1 MHLLPSLWKVMETT
15 GNISL
20 RLSETKQPRSSVR
33 AFSRKMYH
41 QACNQPGPLWWA
53 KSSLRGPTFFK
64 LCSTH
69 FSRGGGRERFRPGLR
84 PVPHNDW
91 NKQQSLTQGRNCNE
105 FSCNTSCIYKE
116 SQQIAKKIHRFSLR
130 ERFSQLQGMPD
141 FPNYFL
147 PARVE
152 HQTHWEMLER
162 YQNSFVQ
169 RKQSWTERHC
179 DSWACGDQQEHSRC
193 RIDHFNDGLE
203 FSGPRVT

>member
-69 FSRGGGRERFRPGLR
+69 FSRGGGEKGFAPGYGLCLTTIETNSKAWRKDGTATNFHVTLVVFIKNRSKSRRKFTGFPYANDSHNCKECQISQITFYQPGLSIKR
-84 PVPHNDW
+84 IGKCLSVIKTALFSASNLGLNDIVIVE
-91 NKQQSLTQGRNCNE
+91 LVE
-105 FSCNTSCIYKE
+105 TSKN
-116 SQQIAKKIHRFSLR
+116 IH
-130 ERFSQLQGMPD
+130 D
-141 FPNYFL
+141 
-147 PARVE
+147 VE
-152 HQTHWEMLER
+152 
-162 YQNSFVQ
+162 
-169 RKQSWTERHC
+169 
-179 DSWACGDQQEHSRC
+179 
-193 RIDHFNDGLE
+193 
-203 FSGPRVT
+203 